1 MGLRAHM
8 VDTKN
13 TESIYT
19 VACSSINTAF
29 LSINTAFLSINTFS
43 CMLKIL
49 LLPGP

>member
-1 MGLRAHM
+1 M

-29 LSINTAFLSINTFS
+29 LSINITAFLSVNTFS
-43 CMLKIL
+43 CMLEIL